1 MEEII
6 NYKAKKKN
14 LKFKTGILDNF
25 LTHEDYFEESPL
37 RIKILANGFF
47 FASYNYNCCIYDNNF
62 TKVFNF
68 SHKFFQLDEYTF
80 YEKPNNIIR
89 FNKQYNNY
97 SILYNIN
104 ENLDLDF
111 IFKLDN
117 NIYIFRRNKD
127 LVLLEE
133 GENNIFY
140 KYELTNVF
148 ENKQKKII
156 NLFFFPFYPSAK
168 YESENIIYFTLNK
181 KKFGLYISHTFIIFE
196 FKDKAINILNKK
208 NINLKTDI
216 LKVITAKENI
226 IILLCGKCD
235 ENGYSIYTFNIETMQ
250 IISIFNIADKA
261 ENEIYLSLDDINAF
275 KFMRIIDEDLYNK
288 YHRYI
293 KKKKCTKNPF

>member
-1 MEEII
+1 MV
-6 NYKAKKKN
+6 
-14 LKFKTGILDNF
+14 
-25 LTHEDYFEESPL
+25 
-37 RIKILANGFF
+37 F

-62 TKVFNF
+62 TEVFNF
-68 SHKFFQLDEYTF
+68 SHEFFQLDEYTF
-80 YEKPNNIIR
+80 YDKPNNIIR

-104 ENLDLDF
+104 ENLDF

-140 KYELTNVF
+140 KYELSNVF
-148 ENKQKKII
+148 ENKQQKSA
-156 NLFFFPFYPSAK
+156 NLLFFLSYRSLI
-168 YESENIIYFTLNK
+168 YESENIIYFTFNK

-216 LKVITAKENI
+216 LKVITAKQNI
-226 IILLCGKCD
+226 IIFLCEKYD
-235 ENGYSIYTFNIETMQ
+235 EN
-250 IISIFNIADKA
+250 
-261 ENEIYLSLDDINAF
+261 
-275 KFMRIIDEDLYNK
+275 
-288 YHRYI
+288 
-293 KKKKCTKNPF
+293 

>member
-6 NYKAKKKN
+6 NYKAKKKK
-14 LKFKTGILDNF
+14 LIFKTGILDNF
-25 LTHEDYFEESPL
+25 LTHDTYFEESPL

-62 TKVFNF
+62 TEVFSF
-68 SHKFFQLDEYTF
+68 SHEFFQLDKYTF
-80 YEKPNNIIR
+80 YEKPNKIIR
-89 FNKQYNNY
+89 FNKQFNNY
-97 SILYNIN
+97 SILYDIN
-104 ENLDLDF
+104 ENVDLDF

-140 KYELTNVF
+140 KYELSNVF
-148 ENKQKKII
+148 ENKQKR
-156 NLFFFPFYPSAK
+156 NSNYLFFLIFGHAIN
-168 YESENIIYFTLNK
+168 ESENIIYFTFNK

-226 IILLCGKCD
+226 IIFLSEKYD

-250 IISIFNIADKA
+250 IISIFNIADEAK
-261 ENEIYLSLDDINAF
+261 NEIYLSLDDINAF

-288 YHRYI
+288 YHRCI
-293 KKKKCTKNPF
+293 KKKK